1 MFYKTHRLFLYFCLV
16 TTASKKGSFKK
27 STTAKSPA
35 PKRKYQPKKK
45 KPTTFPLKWKVALAG
60 LLLILLSPFYYG
72 YVIKSFTST
81 WRWIRDLGS
90 DPHYR
95 TYKSFNIRI
104 PDNYTVHGIDVSSY
118 QGKIDWRKV
127 KAMQEDEVHITFA
140 FIKATEGVVIVD
152 PYFQRN
158 WREGPKAGIV
168 CGAYHYFRPK
178 VSGKWQAI
186 FFLQNVRTEKGDLP
200 MVVDVE
206 ELNGV
211 APAKMRVELNAFLKH
226 IEAHTQI
233 KPIIYSG
240 LTFYQDNLQGYFDD
254 YTLWIAHYYKPQLDA
269 GNTTKWSFWQHSD
282 KAKVNGIN
290 HVTDFNVFNGDSLA
304 FKNLIVK

>member
-1 MFYKTHRLFLYFCLV
+1 MTTPGKKTPPLKRS
-16 TTASKKGSFKK
+16 A
-27 STTAKSPA
+27 A
-35 PKRKYQPKKK
+35 PKRKSPPKKK
-45 KPTTFPLKWKVALAG
+45 SANSFSTKWKVALAG
-60 LLLILLSPFYYG
+60 FLLILLSPFYYG
-72 YVIKSFTST
+72 YVIKAFTSS

-104 PDNYTVHGIDVSSY
+104 PDKYTIHGIDVSSY
-118 QGKIDWRKV
+118 QGRIDWSLV
-127 KAMQEDEVHITFA
+127 KAMQEDEVRVSFA

-158 WREGPKAGIV
+158 WREAPKAGVI

-186 FFLQNVRTEKGDLP
+186 FFLQNVKTEKGDLP
-200 MVVDVE
+200 MAVDVE

-211 APAKMRVELNAFLKH
+211 APAKMRAELKEFLKY
-226 IEAHTQI
+226 IELKTKI

-240 LTFYQDNLQGYFDD
+240 LKFYQDNLQGYFDD
-254 YTLWIAHYYKPQLDA
+254 HTLWIAHYYQPQLSV
-269 GNTTKWSFWQHSD
+269 GSSIKWRFWQHSD

-290 HVTDFNVFNGDSLA
+290 HVTDFNAFNGDSIA
-304 FKNLIVK
+304 FSKLLVK

>member
-1 MFYKTHRLFLYFCLV
+1 M
-16 TTASKKGSFKK
+16 TTPGKKVPPVKR
-27 STTAKSPA
+27 SPA
-35 PKRKYQPKKK
+35 PKRKSPPKKK
-45 KPTTFPLKWKVALAG
+45 PANSFSTKWKVALAG
-60 LLLILLSPFYYG
+60 FLLILLSPFYYG
-72 YVIKSFTST
+72 YVIKAFTSS

-104 PDNYTVHGIDVSSY
+104 PDKYTIHGIDVSSY
-118 QGKIDWRKV
+118 QGRIDWSLV
-127 KAMQEDEVHITFA
+127 KAMQEDEVHISFA

-158 WREGPKAGIV
+158 WREAPKAGVI

-186 FFLQNVRTEKGDLP
+186 FFLQNVKTEKGDLP
-200 MVVDVE
+200 MAVDVE

-211 APAKMRVELNAFLKH
+211 APAKMRAELKDFLKY
-226 IEAHTQI
+226 IELKTKI

-240 LTFYQDNLQGYFDD
+240 LKFYEDNLQGYFDD
-254 YTLWIAHYYKPQLDA
+254 HTLWIAHYYQPQLST
-269 GNTTKWSFWQHSD
+269 GSSIKWHFWQHSD

-290 HVTDFNVFNGDSLA
+290 HVTDFNAFNGDSIALS
-304 FKNLIVK
+304 KLLVK